1 MDSIKLFVSIVL
13 ALFISVVICHSDL
26 YALTVNTPA
35 GSFIRQRA
43 VSVAELVRQ
52 VRNDSVARQRYAKH
66 FSISSQ
72 TVASYFERN
81 LKLVS
86 IKKPLRA
93 TVWYVGKKGV
103 IHTKTKLYPKGT
115 ALFVDRTGRPILVWS
130 CGNPLA
136 KKLKAPDVVQEKV
149 KGTPL
154 ETLGVEPVEEVIT
167 PSPEAKPPTS
177 IEELVKP
184 APIETVGT
192 PPLDILPEIIPVV
205 PAAVLTE
212 LPTILIGGG
221 GGPSWTNALIFA
233 GSIPIIGSIFGSGGG
248 NGGGGGGGD
257 DSLVPEPVTLLG
269 FGLPLLMVGLG
280 KLRRMR
286 K

>member
-1 MDSIKLFVSIVL
+1 VDRIKLLLSIVL
-13 ALFISVVICHSDL
+13 ILSIFVVICHSDL
-26 YALTVNTPA
+26 YAQNVNTPA
-35 GSFIRQRA
+35 GSFISQRA

-52 VRNDSVARQRYAKH
+52 VRKDPIARQRYAKH
-66 FSISSQ
+66 FGIASK
-72 TVASYFERN
+72 TVAAYFERN

-103 IHTKTKLYPKGT
+103 IHTKTKLFPKGT
-115 ALFVDRTGRPILVWS
+115 AVFVDRAGRPVLVWS

-136 KKLKAPDVVQEKV
+136 KKLITPNVAKEKV
-149 KGTPL
+149 KGAPL
-154 ETLGVEPVEEVIT
+154 EVLGAVPVDETLI
-167 PSPEAKPPTS
+167 PSPEAKTPTP

-192 PPLDILPEIIPVV
+192 PPLDILPEIIPLV

-212 LPTILIGGG
+212 LPAILIGGG
-221 GGPSWTNALIFA
+221 GGPSWTNALIL
-233 GSIPIIGSIFGSGGG
+233 GSIPIIGSIFGGSGG

-257 DSLVPEPVTLLG
+257 ESLVPEPVTLLG

>member
-1 MDSIKLFVSIVL
+1 VYNIKLFN
-13 ALFISVVICHSDL
+13 SVVLTVFIFAIICHSDL
-26 YALTVNTPA
+26 YAQNVNTPA

-43 VSVAELVRQ
+43 GSVAELVRQ
-52 VRNDSVARQRYAKH
+52 VRKDSVARQRYAKH
-66 FSISSQ
+66 FGIASK
-72 TVASYFERN
+72 TVANYFERN

-103 IHTKTKLYPKGT
+103 IHTKTKLFPKGT
-115 ALFVDRTGRPILVWS
+115 AIFVERTGRPVLVWS

-136 KKLKAPDVVQEKV
+136 KKLTAPDVVKEKV

-167 PSPEAKPPTS
+167 QSPEVKPPAT

-192 PPLDILPEIIPVV
+192 PPLDILPGITPVV
-205 PAAVLTE
+205 AAAVLTE
-212 LPTILIGGG
+212 LPTMLIGGG
-221 GGPSWTNALIFA
+221 GGPSWTNALIFT
-233 GSIPIIGSIFGSGGG
+233 GTLPIIGSIFNNGGG
-248 NGGGGGGGD
+248 SGGGGGD
-257 DSLVPEPVTLLG
+257 NGSLVPEPVTILG
-269 FGLPLLMVGLG
+269 FGLPLLMIGLG
-280 KLRRMR
+280 KLRQMR